1 MIRVESQ
8 SLYMM
13 SLQMTENNKIKTGSL
28 YSAKLEEKCNR
39 QEILIT

>member
-13 SLQMTENNKIKTGSL
+13 SLQMTENNRIKTGSL
-28 YSAKLEEKCNR
+28 YSAELEEKSSKK
-39 QEILIT
+39 EILIT